1 MGKRPQRR
9 SRWRSCL
16 SLNESSSGQDRDER
30 RGNPAPFLLLE
41 KNIVTNVYEELKWRG
56 LMYDHTEGVPA
67 VLARE
72 KVTVYNGFD
81 PTADSLHIGHL
92 VPMMVLARLQRFGHT
107 PIALAGGGTGM
118 VGDPSGRS
126 SERNLLSKAELAINL
141 EAIKEQLTS
150 ILDFEVKSN
159 PARLVNN
166 ADWLASLNLLD
177 FLRDTGK
184 HFTVNYMLA
193 KDSVKSRLQRDDGIS
208 YTEFSYMLLQA
219 YDYLHLRETYG
230 CTLQSGGSDQW
241 GNIVAGVEL
250 IRRVR
255 GEKVDAMVFPL
266 ITQADGAKFGKTSAG
281 TNAWLDPK
289 RTSPYRFYQFW
300 LNTDDGDVINYL
312 RYFTWLERS
321 EIDEYQ
327 DILFARPEKRESQRR
342 LAQEITR
349 MIHGETALAKAEKAA
364 FVLFGGDLDGLD
376 AGDIADIFV
385 DVPSSELPRT
395 QLAGDGMPLVDL
407 LARSGLASSK
417 GDARRAIQGGGIY
430 VNNDRTADPA
440 YSVTTAQSID
450 GRFLVLRKGKKKYHL
465 VQIVG

>member
-1 MGKRPQRR
+1 V
-9 SRWRSCL
+9 
-16 SLNESSSGQDRDER
+16 
-30 RGNPAPFLLLE
+30 
-41 KNIVTNVYEELKWRG
+41 KNAFEELKWRG
-56 LMYDHTEGVPA
+56 LVYDQTESVPQ
-67 VLARE
+67 VISEE

-92 VPMMVLARLQRFGHT
+92 VPMMVLARLQRYGHT

-126 SERNLLSKAELAINL
+126 SERNLLSKEAL
-141 EAIKEQLTS
+141 EANLVGIKGQLAH

-159 PARLVNN
+159 PAHLVNN

-193 KDSVKSRLQRDDGIS
+193 KDSVKSRIQRDDGIS

-219 YDYLHLRETYG
+219 YDYLHLHDTYG
-230 CTLQSGGSDQW
+230 CTLQTGGSDQW

-255 GEKVDAMVFPL
+255 NEKVNAMVFPL
-266 ITQADGAKFGKTSAG
+266 ITQADGTKFGKTSAG
-281 TNAWLDPK
+281 TNAWLDPQ

-312 RYFTWLERS
+312 KYFTWLDKG

-327 DILFARPEKRESQRR
+327 DILFERPENRESQRR
-342 LAQEITR
+342 LAREITR

-364 FVLFGGDLDGLD
+364 SVLFGGDLDGLD
-376 AGDIADIFV
+376 AVDIADIFA
-385 DVPSSELPRT
+385 DVPSSQVRKT
-395 QLAGDGMPLVDL
+395 QLEGDGVFLADL
-407 LARSGLASSK
+407 LAESSLASSK
-417 GDARRAIQGGGIY
+417 GDARRSIKGGGIY
-430 VNNDRTADPA
+430 LNNERAVDQMQT
-440 YSVTTAQSID
+440 VTLEKSIE
-450 GRFLVLRKGKKKYHL
+450 GKFLILRKGKKKYHL
-465 VQIVG
+465 VQIMG